1 MRYNDNRLL
10 EGINPLEIVEIASK
24 ILEPKCGMT
33 WLIDEHI
40 HENGYDFARELTIE
54 EDVDGTWIV
63 DDALSG
69 GRLESVWNHY
79 TEEFDEL
86 FDAIV
91 YALGI
96 RGDA

>member
-1 MRYNDNRLL
+1 MYLDNRLL
-10 EGINPLEIVEIASK
+10 EGINPSEIVEIADKVLTKSM
-24 ILEPKCGMT
+24 I

-54 EDVDGTWIV
+54 HVNEKWIV

-79 TEEFDEL
+79 TEEFDNL
-86 FDAIV
+86 FNAIV